1 MLCADGWIR
10 TADLWYQKQPLCQL
24 SHNHWPS
31 EICLWHQ
38 FQQSLHESLNL
49 CHPKISLEAFCPS
62 LLVFGMIFYYE
73 RLFEV
78 EIQFWWP
85 HVRALPKRNLE
96 AKLNLCWQWNL
107 GFLTFLWWLQKEKR
121 LVNEIGIFGSNN
133 WFSFLAKFSFDFVTL
148 GSFWTKRLIK
158 NWVSP
163 KLYF

>member
-85 HVRALPKRNLE
+85 RVFALPIRNLE

-107 GFLTFLWWLQKEKR
+107 GLLTFLLIYLWWLQKEKR
-121 LVNEIGIFGSNN
+121 LVNEIGIFDSNDC
-133 WFSFLAKFSFDFVTL
+133 FLFLANFFLLFSDLGFILNKTFD
-148 GSFWTKRLIK
+148 
-158 NWVSP
+158 
-163 KLYF
+163 

>member
-1 MLCADGWIR
+1 MCRWLDSNRGPLVSEA
-10 TADLWYQKQPLCQL
+10 TALPTEPQPLAFWNLFMTSIPAKLARKFKLMSPENLFRSFL
-24 SHNHWPS
+24 SFFVGIWN
-31 EICLWHQ
+31 E
-38 FQQSLHESLNL
+38 F
-49 CHPKISLEAFCPS
+49 
-62 LLVFGMIFYYE
+62 FYYE